1 MSAQP
6 EERISG
12 WLLGPLAW
20 LLLALISTSLGLLI
34 FATAIFTPQTFA
46 AMRAQDILWFI
57 SCAIAVAMWYYT
69 LWLSIAFFKRRRI
82 VPKHYILWMLLS
94 VLLAL
99 KTFAFSQVPDQLAL
113 RQLIFPLM
121 AAAII
126 VPYLKRSERVKRTFV
141 KP

>member
-46 AMRAQDILWFI
+46 AMRAQDALWFI

>member
-1 MSAQP
+1 MSARP
-6 EERISG
+6 EERIGG

-20 LLLALISTSLGLLI
+20 LLVALISTSLGLLI
-34 FATAIFTPQTFA
+34 LATALLTPQTFA
-46 AMRAQDILWFI
+46 AMRSQDALWFI
-57 SCAIAVAMWYYT
+57 SCAIAIAMWYYT

-82 VPKHYILWMLLS
+82 VPKHYILWLLIS

-99 KTFAFSQVPDQLAL
+99 KTYAFSQVPDQIAL
-113 RQLIFPLM
+113 RQLVFPLM

-141 KP
+141 NP

>member
-1 MSAQP
+1 MSVKP
-6 EERISG
+6 EERIGG

-20 LLLALISTSLGLLI
+20 LLLALISTSLGLLL
-34 FATAIFTPQTFA
+34 FANAILTPQTFA
-46 AMRAQDILWFI
+46 VLRAQDALWFI

-82 VPKHYILWMLLS
+82 VPKHYILWLLIS

-99 KTFAFSQVPDQLAL
+99 KTFAFSQVPDQFAL
-113 RQLIFPLM
+113 RQLIFPLL
-121 AAAII
+121 AAAAI

-141 KP
+141 NP